1 MLQGDYS
8 TCQLLEAVLLAVSVL
23 LHISQ
28 DLAGITNFLVE
39 VLQQLLG
46 HFCTLAWEEGG
57 VDKAELVRRSKQL
70 GSLVVRSWQP

>member
-8 TCQLLEAVLLAVSVL
+8 TRQHLEMVQLAVFIL

-28 DLAGITNFLVE
+28 DITGITNFLVE

-46 HFCTLAWEEGG
+46 HFSSLALEEGG
-57 VDKAELVRRSKQL
+57 
-70 GSLVVRSWQP
+70 

>member
-8 TCQLLEAVLLAVSVL
+8 TRQHLEMVQLTVSIL

-28 DLAGITNFLVE
+28 DIAGITNFLVE

-46 HFCTLAWEEGG
+46 TFQQPGLGGGG
-57 VDKAELVRRSKQL
+57 VD
-70 GSLVVRSWQP
+70 